1 MKKKYN
7 KLLFFAS
14 IIWIASNFIHPVNPT
29 FFTELNLDKH
39 VFGTSYA
46 AMVFA
51 MFITSPFWGKFGDH
65 KSRKYTLI
73 IGTFFYGV
81 SQIVYSFSTSVTH
94 IILARFFSGS
104 FSSAFMVGLL
114 AMLVDISD
122 DSNKATRIAKFSAL
136 LAIMS
141 SIGFLIGGTLG
152 YLPPRTVF
160 RIQAAVMISISFLM
174 YVFLDETNVYSKQSN
189 TPTGLIKSI
198 KELKEKKAF
207 TTYAII
213 FALITF
219 FIYLSYSGSNNAF
232 NYYLKAELQ
241 YKPIFNGIW
250 KAVIGISSLLANLT
264 ITMYL
269 IRNADLKK
277 SLAVILTVTAI
288 ASVVIFTTASIALFI
303 LSNYI
308 FYISINVM
316 LPILQSIALKDTK
329 YGAGVIT
336 GIFSS
341 IKSLGQMIG
350 ALLAGLSYSMNS
362 KAPFIIASITII
374 VALLLSFAKQ
384 KENIF
389 KA

>member
-1 MKKKYN
+1 MKKKYH
-7 KLLFFAS
+7 KLLLFAS
-14 IIWIASNFIHPVNPT
+14 MIWIASNFIHPVNPT
-29 FFTELNLDKH
+29 FFTELHLDKH

-51 MFITSPFWGKFGDH
+51 MFITSPFWGKFGDNN
-65 KSRKYTLI
+65 SRKNTLI

-122 DSNKATRIAKFSAL
+122 DSNKSTRIAKFSAL

-141 SIGFLIGGTLG
+141 SIGFLIGGVLG

-160 RIQAAVMISISFLM
+160 RIQASVMIVISALM
-174 YVFLDETNVYSKQSN
+174 YFFIDETNMYNHNVN
-189 TPTGLIKSI
+189 TSGGLIKSI
-198 KELKEKKAF
+198 KHLKEKKAF

-213 FALITF
+213 FAFITF
-219 FIYLSYSGSNNAF
+219 FVYLSYSGSNNAF
-232 NYYLKAELQ
+232 NYYLKSELQ
-241 YKPIFNGIW
+241 YKPIFNGVW
-250 KAVIGISSLLANLT
+250 KAAIGISSLIANLT

-269 IRNADLKK
+269 IKNSNLKT
-277 SLAVILTVTAI
+277 SLTIILAITSI
-288 ASVVIFTTASIALFI
+288 ASIAIFTTTSIVMFI

-308 FYISINVM
+308 FYISINIM

-329 YGAGVIT
+329 YGSGVIT

-350 ALLAGLSYSMNS
+350 ALLAGFSYSISS
-362 KAPFIIASITII
+362 KAPFIIGSATII
-374 VALLLSFAKQ
+374 AALLLSIKKQ
-384 KENIF
+384 KENLF
-389 KA
+389 K